1 MKYDK
6 KREFSETPFLCTS
19 FKPLEKSSTVILPS
33 KNFTIIRT
41 DAMSTDSYESKK
53 LSNPESPKMQ
63 TQIQYHSSVKED
75 PVIKPIRVPVI
86 TVNPYAKKTTK

>member
-1 MKYDK
+1 
-6 KREFSETPFLCTS
+6 
-19 FKPLEKSSTVILPS
+19 
-33 KNFTIIRT
+33 
-41 DAMSTDSYESKK
+41 MSTDSYESKK

-63 TQIQYHSSVKED
+63 AQIQYHSSVKED